1 MRHGRGLASAVALAA
16 CTLAWSPPAAA
27 CVGGADLFYSAASS
41 LLIVFLMSIVSL
53 LSIRAATRAMG
64 RMRRVQDGR
73 GLRVG
78 HVAAMVGVGIAT
90 ASTIVSGGLLL
101 ALVLLVH

>member
-1 MRHGRGLASAVALAA
+1 MRNGRGLASAVALAA

-27 CVGGADLFYSAASS
+27 CVGSADLFYSAVVS

-53 LSIRAATRAMG
+53 LSIRAATRAVG
-64 RMRRVQDGR
+64 RMRRVRDSG

-101 ALVLLVH
+101 AFVLLVH